1 MLFIA
6 ILLCTAT
13 ASESNVS
20 SMDQAPFRL
29 DFQRGRLTSTG
40 RLQYQCDERD
50 NCPNQIIC
58 QRDVG
63 DLSESTNW
71 ECASGTE
78 KIGSV
83 TVKFEQSTNGNSFI
97 EDSFYISKIGPNK
110 KEDGIFE
117 TALDC
122 IGSILFFLSICG
134 ILCGSFLSIGLT
146 ASLPDNQRVPI
157 FFFIALLFLS
167 IM

>member
-40 RLQYQCDERD
+40 RLQYQCDER
-50 NCPNQIIC
+50 
-58 QRDVG
+58 
-63 DLSESTNW
+63 
-71 ECASGTE
+71 
-78 KIGSV
+78 V

-117 TALDC
+117 IALDC

-146 ASLPDNQRVPI
+146 ASLPNNQRVPI

-167 IM
+167 MM